1 MAGTLEGMRVAILVT
16 DGFEQVEL
24 TSPRNALRRNGAEV
38 DVIAPESGRIR
49 GWKHTDWGEEIVVDF
64 ALGEAD
70 PNDYDALVLPGG
82 VMNPDELRQNETA
95 LAFVRSFFHT
105 NKPVAAICHAPWT
118 LIDAD
123 VVESRRLTSSPSLKT
138 DLKNAGARW
147 VDREVVIDGN
157 LITSRKPNDLYAF
170 EDALIGMMQSP
181 PKRYE
186 ETRA

>member
-1 MAGTLEGMRVAILVT
+1 MAGTLEGMRVAILAT

-24 TSPRNALRRNGAEV
+24 TSPRNALRRHGADV
-38 DVIAPESGRIR
+38 DVIAPRGGRIR
-49 GWKHTDWGEEIVVDF
+49 AWKHGDWGEQIVVDY
-64 ALGEAD
+64 ALGDAD
-70 PNDYDALVLPGG
+70 PNDYDALLLPGG
-82 VMNPDELRQNETA
+82 SMNPDQLRQNEVA
-95 LAFVRSFFHT
+95 LAFVRSFFRT

-123 VVESRRLTSSPSLKT
+123 VVEGRRLTSYPSLQK
-138 DLKNAGARW
+138 DLMNAGARW

-157 LITSRKPNDLYAF
+157 LVTSRRPDDLYAF
-170 EDALIGMMQSP
+170 EDAFIGMMQSP